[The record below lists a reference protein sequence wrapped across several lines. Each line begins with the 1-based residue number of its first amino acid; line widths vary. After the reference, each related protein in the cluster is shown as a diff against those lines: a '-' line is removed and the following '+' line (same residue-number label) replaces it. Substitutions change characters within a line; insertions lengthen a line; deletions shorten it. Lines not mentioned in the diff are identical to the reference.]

1 MRAKVSGLSRPDLV
15 LVTGLALFGVPY
27 AVTDK
32 AAEDVGFYFAANA
45 GGRLLGIIL
54 SGLLYQLPGIDGCP
68 IGSVAMLIL
77 CWAITFVLPT
87 APERI
92 GLQQTVV

>member
-1 MRAKVSGLSRPDLV
+1 MRAKVSGLSHPDLV

-32 AAEDVGFYFAANA
+32 AAENVGFYFAANA
-45 GGRLLGIIL
+45 GGLLGIIL
-54 SGLLYQLPGIDGCP
+54 SGLLYRLSGIDGCP
-68 IGSVAMLIL
+68 ISSVAMLIL

-87 APERI
+87 APKRI